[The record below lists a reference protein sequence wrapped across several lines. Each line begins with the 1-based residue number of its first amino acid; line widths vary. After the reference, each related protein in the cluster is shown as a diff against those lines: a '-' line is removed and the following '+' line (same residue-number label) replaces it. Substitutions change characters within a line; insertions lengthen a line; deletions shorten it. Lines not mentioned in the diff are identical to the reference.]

1 MTTKVYRIPEQY
13 EELVESMRI
22 KIEMLQSELEKR
34 DRLLDEANAQFKCLK
49 SIVEQ
54 KIIKIEADF
63 VGRTTFSG
71 MVNKIEEWNKQYEE
85 MRLK

>member
-22 KIEMLQSELEKR
+22 KIEMLQNELEKR
-34 DRLLDEANAQFKCLK
+34 DRLLDEANRL
-49 SIVEQ
+49 IN
-54 KIIKIEADF
+54 
-63 VGRTTFSG
+63 TTVPNWRESRD
-71 MVNKIEEWNKQYEE
+71 NWLKQYEE